1 MNDKQT
7 ELKKTRDILM
17 ATLDYTIELF
27 DKSEQK
33 LEGFNPIDN
42 LKDLKNQTEE
52 HYQKGRLT
60 KLKHWLR
67 DMTEMPRE
75 VGDLTFTIF
84 IKERTGYDFDI
95 FTAFNKRIEKI
106 IEKGKI
112 VTENQFRDVNSMVDF
127 LCQTKPVDNKKIK
140 LLNKL
145 LIDFDKRV
153 SKGKLKLKIKE

>member
-1 MNDKQT
+1 MDENQN

-17 ATLDYTIELF
+17 ATLDYTIELY

-33 LEGFNPIDN
+33 LEGFNPIAN
-42 LKDLKNQTEE
+42 LKDLKKQAEE

-60 KLKHWLR
+60 KLKQWLR

-84 IKERTGYDFDI
+84 IKKKTGYDYDI
-95 FTAFNKRIEKI
+95 FSAFNRNIEKI

-112 VTENQFRDVNSMVDF
+112 TTGNQFRDVNSMVDF
-127 LCQTKPVDNKKIK
+127 LCQTDPLDKKKIEV
-140 LLNKL
+140 LNKL
-145 LIDFDKRV
+145 LLDFEKRL
-153 SKGKLKLKIKE
+153 SN